1 MCFEKDLVN
10 KAIALIDEKSKSD
23 ELKAFTD
30 VNDINNMIR
39 NLQINRDYQC
49 DAIKLN
55 QRLRE
60 EYPNIEKLLNL
71 GRRMVNNSVN
81 NNTRYD
87 VCSAII
93 ADLNADKYG
102 IYVDVKN
109 SIKVL
114 NDWRVAIDPAC
125 LNKLAKML
133 LMPTKINRNYREYNN
148 LMEFLTTTGMNLYE
162 FINIREERFLEIYDK
177 IFGKT
182 NTHEFGDVLIRI
194 RKEYSRSS
202 CKLGQKTIGYMLLL
216 RKKEK

>member
-1 MCFEKDLVN
+1 MMCFEKDLVN

-71 GRRMVNNSVN
+71 GRRMVNNSVG
-81 NNTRYD
+81 NNTIYD
-87 VCSAII
+87 VVSAII

-102 IYVDVKN
+102 IYVDVLLKHEVIN
-109 SIKVL
+109 DMKKFIEKV
-114 NDWRVAIDPAC
+114 
-125 LNKLAKML
+125 
-133 LMPTKINRNYREYNN
+133 
-148 LMEFLTTTGMNLYE
+148 
-162 FINIREERFLEIYDK
+162 
-177 IFGKT
+177 
-182 NTHEFGDVLIRI
+182 H
-194 RKEYSRSS
+194 
-202 CKLGQKTIGYMLLL
+202 
-216 RKKEK
+216 

>member
-1 MCFEKDLVN
+1 MMYFEKDLVN
-10 KAIALIDEKSKSD
+10 KAIELIDGKSKSD

-87 VCSAII
+87 VVSAII

-102 IYVDVKN
+102 IYVDVLLKH
-109 SIKVL
+109 KVI
-114 NDWRVAIDPAC
+114 NDM
-125 LNKLAKML
+125 K
-133 LMPTKINRNYREYNN
+133 
-148 LMEFLTTTGMNLYE
+148 E
-162 FINIREERFLEIYDK
+162 FI
-177 IFGKT
+177 
-182 NTHEFGDVLIRI
+182 
-194 RKEYSRSS
+194 
-202 CKLGQKTIGYMLLL
+202 
-216 RKKEK
+216 EKVD